1 MTYTVAYRQV
11 RSRRKFLEMPKA
23 KVQVGDFLDSDIKP
37 ELIKRFERVT
47 SNWDHKVDFKARK
60 FVNTKRVMIR
70 VFPAG
75 KNKKIW
81 IFVSGGTR
89 PHKIRPRKA
98 KRLAFVSGGP
108 GSYKPKTKAVG
119 KFGGP
124 GVVVGG
130 SPVFAKEVNHP
141 GNEGRG
147 FEKTIAE
154 DYKPEYARVM
164 ENAFRRII
172 RRL

>member
-1 MTYTVAYRQV
+1 MTYKVVYRQV
-11 RSRRKFLEMPKA
+11 RSRRKFLKMPEA
-23 KVQVGDFLDSDIKP
+23 KVKVGNFLESDIKP
-37 ELIKRFERVT
+37 ELLKRFNRVT
-47 SNWDHKVDFKARK
+47 ANWTTKITFASRK
-60 FVNTKRVMIR
+60 FVSTKRVMISTFA
-70 VFPAG
+70 VG

-81 IFVSGGTR
+81 RYVSLGTR

-141 GNEGRG
+141 GTKARE

-154 DYKPEYARVM
+154 DYKREYARVM
-164 ENAFRRII
+164 ENAFRRIM
-172 RRL
+172 RSL